1 MNRPFRRARRTIAPG
16 GERAEERGAQRLFF
30 WGCRGSGIL
39 LRFRLLPRQRPFR
52 SFSFY
57 RFRAGKSLQAPG
69 PADIIVTALRKGR
82 NNNIRKKSCE
92 SCDIGPAL
100 IVSIME
106 KKDIVAGYLLV
117 AVSAVTFAAKGI
129 FAKLLYG
136 FGVDPVTLLALR
148 FSIALP
154 FFWAAVLFF
163 PSPKVSW
170 RDILYLVLSGLLGLY
185 AAALADFYGLLYI
198 DASLERVILYTYPAI
213 VVIWAAVFFK
223 EQLDR
228 RKGLSLILTYA
239 GLALVLKITSGV
251 SRADATGAVLVLF
264 SAVIYSLSY
273 ILTEFLSRRVSGVKI
288 AAYGTTAATAAFL
301 ATWRGQSV
309 PTEPEVWGLLLALS
323 VVSTFVPVLTLAL
336 GIKRIGASRA
346 ALASFVGPVATA
358 LLAYFVLGE
367 TLDLVQ
373 IAGMGLV
380 ITGVLVISFD
390 KPARAEPG
398 YGYLISVS
406 ADLMKLPSF
415 LSRSPIWFISQST
428 TSRWTFMTRPV
439 EAPFSKSCLRAAIL
453 SMKPVC
459 SERWPTVPG

>member
-1 MNRPFRRARRTIAPG
+1 
-16 GERAEERGAQRLFF
+16 
-30 WGCRGSGIL
+30 
-39 LRFRLLPRQRPFR
+39 
-52 SFSFY
+52 
-57 RFRAGKSLQAPG
+57 
-69 PADIIVTALRKGR
+69 
-82 NNNIRKKSCE
+82 
-92 SCDIGPAL
+92 
-100 IVSIME
+100 ME

-129 FAKLLYG
+129 FAKLIYG

-163 PSPKVSW
+163 PSQKVSW
-170 RDILYLVLSGLLGLY
+170 RDILYLVMSGLLGLY

-213 VVIWAAVFFK
+213 VIIWAAVFFK
-223 EQLDR
+223 ERLNR
-228 RKGLSLILTYA
+228 RKGLSLVLTYA
-239 GLALVLKITSGV
+239 GLALVLKITNGI
-251 SRADATGAVLVLF
+251 SRTDAIGAGLVLF

-288 AAYGTTAATAAFL
+288 AAYGTTAATVAFL
-301 ATWRGQSV
+301 ATWRGEYV
-309 PTEPEVWGLLLALS
+309 PHEPQVWGLLLALS

-398 YGYLISVS
+398 
-406 ADLMKLPSF
+406 
-415 LSRSPIWFISQST
+415 
-428 TSRWTFMTRPV
+428 
-439 EAPFSKSCLRAAIL
+439 
-453 SMKPVC
+453 
-459 SERWPTVPG
+459 